1 MREAILFKGN
11 RDGLQL
17 IINQSVDFSYILS
30 QLKAKLDE
38 AAEFFAAGATIRIP
52 AAMSFLDAQ
61 QRGQLSNLL
70 ASYGLN
76 CLECQPEYTQE
87 EPEEVPVPTALAID
101 PEQQRNETLII
112 PRTVRGGQRIVY
124 GGTVI
129 IDGDVNPGAEV
140 VAGGNIVIMGT
151 CRGVAHAGAS
161 GNREAT
167 ITAERLLAS
176 QLRIAGMIARA
187 PDHMDK
193 AEYAETARITDDF
206 IVIEPASLGGGW
218 N

>member
-38 AAEFFAAGATIRIP
+38 AAEFFAAGATIHVP
-52 AAMSFLDAQ
+52 AAMSFLDVH
-61 QRGQLSNLL
+61 QRRQLSSLL
-70 ASYGLN
+70 ANYGLN
-76 CLECQPEYTQE
+76 YLECQSDYV
-87 EPEEVPVPTALAID
+87 PEETEELPISTTLTAD
-101 PEQQRNETLII
+101 KEQQLNETLII
-112 PRTVRGGQRIVY
+112 PRTVRGGQRIAY
-124 GGTVI
+124 GGTII

-140 VAGGNIVIMGT
+140 IAGGNIVILGT

-161 GNREAT
+161 GKRDAT

-187 PDHMDK
+187 PDHLDK
-193 AEYAETARITDDF
+193 SDYAETARITDEF